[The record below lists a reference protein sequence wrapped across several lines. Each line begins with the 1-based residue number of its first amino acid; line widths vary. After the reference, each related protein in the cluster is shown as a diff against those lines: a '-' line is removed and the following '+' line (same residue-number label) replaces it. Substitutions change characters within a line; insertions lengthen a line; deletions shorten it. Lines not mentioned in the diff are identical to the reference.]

1 MQKLLTGKKRL
12 LEFND
17 KWKKCRISDVSLY
30 KTSSQTAGALE
41 NYTGQNTYPVYDAN
55 SICAYVD
62 FYEHS
67 KEYIS
72 IVKDGAGAGR
82 VRQCQAYSSTIGTI
96 GCIFPKETVHIAF
109 LYYIMCNIDFSK
121 YSSGSTIPHV
131 YFKDYGTEKI
141 CLPTLEEQSAIAAV
155 LSAADHEIEL
165 LQKDIE
171 AEEKKKKSLMQLL
184 LTGIV
189 RVNA

>member
-1 MQKLLTGKKRL
+1 M
-12 LEFND
+12 
-17 KWKKCRISDVSLY
+17 
-30 KTSSQTAGALE
+30 
-41 NYTGQNTYPVYDAN
+41 
-55 SICAYVD
+55 
-62 FYEHS
+62 
-67 KEYIS
+67 
-72 IVKDGAGAGR
+72 
-82 VRQCQAYSSTIGTI
+82 
-96 GCIFPKETVHIAF
+96 HIAF